1 LANRL
6 DGKGVVVTRP
16 RELAAG
22 LAGLIERAGGR
33 PWLFPAI
40 EIVPPRDPVPDL
52 AARIA
57 RCDAAIFISRT
68 AVRKALEQVAAWPAG
83 VAAFAIGEG
92 TQSALVRAGIPAQA
106 PAGSADTEALLQL
119 PGLRRVSGKR
129 IVIVCG
135 EGGRQVLGEALRAG
149 GAAVERAAVYR
160 RTLPADDPSALLG
173 AWAAGRI
180 QAVTVSSAE
189 GVANLFTLLGDA
201 GAARLRET
209 PLFVPHA
216 RVAEAASSRGVRET
230 VVAGGAA
237 DAEMLA
243 RLVAYFD
250 IHG

>member
-33 PWLFPAI
+33 AWLFPAI
-40 EIVPPRDPVPDL
+40 EIVSPLNPVPDL

-68 AVRKALEQVAAWPAG
+68 AVRKALEQVAAWPAA

-92 TQSALVRAGIPAQA
+92 TQSALARAGIPAQA

-119 PGLRRVSGKR
+119 PGLRQVSGKR

-149 GAAVERAAVYR
+149 GAVVERAEIYR
-160 RTLPADDPSALLG
+160 RTLPANDPSPLLG
-173 AWAAGRI
+173 AWAAGRV
-180 QAVTVSSAE
+180 QAVTASSAE

-209 PLFVPHA
+209 PLFVPHL
-216 RVAEAASSRGVRET
+216 RVAEAARSHGVRET
-230 VVAGGAA
+230 VVAEGAA